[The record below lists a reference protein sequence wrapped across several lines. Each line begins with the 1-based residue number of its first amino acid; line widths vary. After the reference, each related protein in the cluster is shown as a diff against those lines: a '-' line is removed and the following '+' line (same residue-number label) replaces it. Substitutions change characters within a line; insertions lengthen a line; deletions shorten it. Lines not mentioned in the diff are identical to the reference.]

1 MTDPRELE
9 RELAGLR
16 DALSA
21 LETTVGSTFLGQ
33 KELVEELLCGLL
45 GGGHVLLE
53 GVPGVGK
60 TTLVKALASALELSF
75 SRIQFTPDLM
85 PADVLGTRIL
95 EEDEHGRRTFRFHR
109 GPVFANVVLADEI
122 NRATPRTQ
130 SALLEAMAEG
140 QVTVFGERLE
150 LEQPFF
156 LVATQNPIEME
167 GTYPLPEAQIDRFT
181 MQCLVRLP
189 DLDGLVQVLKHTSER
204 AAPRTKPVLDRARV
218 LRLVELARAVP
229 ASSDVLD
236 TIAKLVLTTHPTRP
250 GAPDEIRRCVRH
262 GASPRAGQAL
272 LWSAKARAL
281 LRGRLHVSL
290 EDVERLAAPCLRH
303 RLVLGFE
310 GQAAGV
316 ERDELVRAAWAKARA

>member
-1 MTDPRELE
+1 VTDPKELE

-16 DALSA
+16 GALSA
-21 LETTVGSTFLGQ
+21 LGVAIGSSFIGHSA
-33 KELVEELLCGLL
+33 LVEELLCALI

-60 TTLVKALASALELSF
+60 TTLVKTLAASLELSF

-109 GPVFANVVLADEI
+109 GPLFANVVLADEI

-130 SALLEAMAEG
+130 SALLEAMAEE
-140 QVTVFGERLE
+140 QVTVFGERLD
-150 LEQPFF
+150 LDRPFL

-167 GTYPLPEAQIDRFT
+167 GTYPLPEAQLDRFA
-181 MQCLVRLP
+181 MQCLVRMP
-189 DLDGLVQVLKHTSER
+189 ELDELVKILKHTSER
-204 AAPRTKPVLDRARV
+204 SSARAKPVLDRARV
-218 LRLVELARAVP
+218 LRAIELARAVP
-229 ASSDVLD
+229 ASSDVVDL
-236 TIAKLVLTTHPTRP
+236 IGRIVLATHPMRA
-250 GAPDEIRRCVRH
+250 GAPEPIQRCVRH

-281 LRGRLHVSL
+281 LQGRLHVSVD
-290 EDVERLAAPCLRH
+290 DVERLAAPCLRH
-303 RLVLGFE
+303 RLVLGYE
-310 GQAAGV
+310 GQASGI
-316 ERDELVRAAWAKARA
+316 ERDELVRAAVERAKG